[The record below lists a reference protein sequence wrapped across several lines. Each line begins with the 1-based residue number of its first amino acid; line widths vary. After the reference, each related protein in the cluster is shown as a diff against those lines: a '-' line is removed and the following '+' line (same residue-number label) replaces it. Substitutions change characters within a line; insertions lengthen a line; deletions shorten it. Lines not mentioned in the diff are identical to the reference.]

1 MADGKLLPR
10 IAAVD
15 FDGTLNRGEYGEVME
30 IDDDALDILLQFQAN
45 GGHIILWTVRC
56 GSALDDALLALSEH
70 GFTPDMVNANMPGA
84 EVWLERNNA
93 LSLSPKVYADVYI
106 DDRATVDGVVD
117 WDAWKKRL
125 LG

>member
-1 MADGKLLPR
+1 MSDSTLTPR

-15 FDGTLNRGEYGEVME
+15 FDGTLNHGEYGDVME
-30 IDDDALDILLQFQAN
+30 IDDDALDILRQYQTN
-45 GGHIILWTVRC
+45 GGKVILWTVRC
-56 GSALDDALLALSEH
+56 GSALDDALLALTEH

-93 LSLSPKVYADVYI
+93 LTLSPKVYADVYI

-117 WDAWKKRL
+117 WEAWKKRL